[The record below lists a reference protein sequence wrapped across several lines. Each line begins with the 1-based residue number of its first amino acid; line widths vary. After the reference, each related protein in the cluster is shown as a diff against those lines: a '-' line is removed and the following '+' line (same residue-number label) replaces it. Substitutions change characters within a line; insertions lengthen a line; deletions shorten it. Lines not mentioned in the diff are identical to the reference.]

1 MIPIRRLRCSRQV
14 AVTAVLSLLVL
25 GATAHAAPG
34 HVQAALHHAGTAANT
49 LSIGWSIETKTLD
62 PVNNP
67 QNPDIWVMVNIYD
80 QLVRVGNDG
89 TSLVPDLAT
98 SWTISKDLT
107 VYTFH
112 LRKGVAFHNGQTLTA
127 EDVRF
132 CLDRARNPKQ
142 PWSWTLA
149 AIKKV
154 EAPDPT
160 TVRVTLKHP
169 WAPFLSDVSLFDT
182 GIYPEAYFKTV
193 GASYMTAHP
202 IGTGPYMFDSWKRG
216 QYLRLKKNPHY
227 WMADKFP
234 MQYVEYDLIPND
246 NTRLLK
252 VEAGELDV
260 DNVLPHNLIAQV
272 KNNPSVK
279 VVIDRSTQTNYFVP
293 NTKVAPFG
301 DVKVRQAITHAIDR
315 AALVKAVLYG
325 YGTPANSFMPRG
337 AIDYD
342 PNIPVP
348 SYDPALARKLLSASS
363 VPHGFTM
370 TFDVGSGDTVGN
382 EEAVIFKSE
391 VAPLGIKVN
400 IKPEDPTT
408 LFNDQNAGKY
418 SFTNNLW
425 TNDIPDPDELVAF
438 STNYAPGS
446 WNFFTWY
453 HNLDVSRLSH
463 EAEQTNDTATRKRLY
478 YQIQEIW
485 ARDQWFFALYY
496 PPFVNAVSSR
506 VQGFH
511 ESPLGYFVLQGVH
524 KA

>member
-34 HVQAALHHAGTAANT
+34 HVQAALHRAGTAANT

-98 SWTISKDLT
+98 SWDISKGGT

-112 LRKGVAFHNGQTLTA
+112 LRKGVVFQNGQKLTA
-127 EDVRF
+127 GDVRF
-132 CLDRARNPKQ
+132 CLDRARNPKES
-142 PWSWTLA
+142 WSWTLA

-154 EAPDPT
+154 AAPNAS
-160 TVRVTLKHP
+160 TVVVTLKHP

-182 GIYPEAYFKTV
+182 GIHPEAYFKTV

-234 MQYVEYDLIPND
+234 MQYVEYDLVPND

-260 DNVLPHNLIAQV
+260 DNVLPYNLIAQV
-272 KNNPSVK
+272 KNNSSVK
-279 VVIDRSTQTNYFVP
+279 AVIDRSTETIYLVP
-293 NTKVAPFG
+293 NHKVAPFG

-382 EEAVIFKSE
+382 EEAVIGDGL
-391 VAPLGIKVN
+391 A
-400 IKPEDPTT
+400 D
-408 LFNDQNAGKY
+408 
-418 SFTNNLW
+418 
-425 TNDIPDPDELVAF
+425 
-438 STNYAPGS
+438 
-446 WNFFTWY
+446 
-453 HNLDVSRLSH
+453 RLRPH
-463 EAEQTNDTATRKRLY
+463 
-478 YQIQEIW
+478 
-485 ARDQWFFALYY
+485 
-496 PPFVNAVSSR
+496 
-506 VQGFH
+506 
-511 ESPLGYFVLQGVH
+511 GYG
-524 KA
+524 